1 MRTRAFRDE
10 IELKVGR
17 TQSEQFNVLRHF
29 MSQHVIPLASAQ
41 KEIMGFMESRATL
54 WTLPI
59 KMGATR
65 TDPMVTILLLDPT
78 IGSGRVPWGLVR
90 KWSQPPQPGL
100 AIPGDLNGT
109 AANSLFAQFV
119 HMAKSP
125 DLLKSYVDHTVSP
138 LWIPTQI
145 LLYLTYNEWLTTL
158 EYVKSIFNQIEL
170 IREFRVSLDSNSDPK
185 SVLMEK
191 LLWCKYMLPAFRD
204 MIKDMSTLQDAAF
217 HTSHSTTKFTPE
229 TAFVS
234 DPTTGSHGSDS
245 TRCDDP
251 FYLDLSRLYDTT
263 AELEE
268 RTHDTIKFPWN
279 TGLEND
285 INNDYQPFYRIFTN
299 NVIYLSGVWLVIR
312 FIALMLSMT
321 TTTTVDL
328 AESLKRL
335 GTIGIPVL
343 FLTILFYKVR
353 WIWKKILEIVI
364 PMLIAYYADQY
375 ADQG

>member
-10 IELKVGR
+10 IELKAGR

-29 MSQHVIPLASAQ
+29 MSQHVIPLVSAE

-54 WTLPI
+54 WTLPM

-78 IGSGRVPWGLVR
+78 MGSGRVPWGLVR

-109 AANSLFAQFV
+109 AANSFFAQFV
-119 HMAKSP
+119 HLAKSP
-125 DLLKSYVDHTVSP
+125 DLRKSCVDDTVSP

-158 EYVKSIFNQIEL
+158 EYVKSIINQIEL
-170 IREFRVSLDSNSDPK
+170 IGEFGVSLDPNANPK

-191 LLWCKYMLPAFRD
+191 LLWCHYMLPAFRD

-229 TAFVS
+229 TEFVS
-234 DPTTGSHGSDS
+234 DPTTCSHGSDS
-245 TRCDDP
+245 SKCDDP
-251 FYLDLSRLYDTT
+251 FYLDLSRLYNTT

-268 RTHDTIKFPWN
+268 RTHDAIKFPWN
-279 TGLEND
+279 TGLEID
-285 INNDYQPFYRIFTN
+285 INHDYQPFYRIFAN
-299 NVIYLSGVWLVIR
+299 NIINLSGVWLVIR

-321 TTTTVDL
+321 TTTTAEL
-328 AESLKRL
+328 AQSLKRL
-335 GTIGIPVL
+335 GMIGIPVL
-343 FLTILFYKVR
+343 FFSICVYEGR
-353 WIWKKILEIVI
+353 WILKKILE
-364 PMLIAYYADQY
+364 LF
-375 ADQG
+375 